1 MPLNLKNNFSEFCRW
16 VQPADFIALIIIL
29 GGFALKFKGA
39 DGVISFLLVSVAF
52 YYFGKKNELLKTYL
66 QNFIK

>member
-1 MPLNLKNNFSEFCRW
+1 MPEKLNNYFADFCNW
-16 VQPADFIALIIIL
+16 LQPADIVAVIIIL

-52 YYFGKKNELLKTYL
+52 YYFGKKNEILKNYL
-66 QNFIK
+66 TNFIK